1 MKDKFFAWFGRNR
14 KTIGYAVAGGNVL
27 CGISL
32 LASGQDTNGWISIFI
47 GSVIAFDTSTTP

>member
-27 CGISL
+27 SGLSL
-32 LASGQDTNGWISIFI
+32 LASGQSANGWLQIFLGGVI
-47 GSVIAFDTSTTP
+47 GIDTATTP